1 MKKILIFSLLF
12 IISLVLVTCAE
23 QSQHLSQNTST
34 SNPNSPLTIWWTKG
48 FYPEED
54 EALQTVIK
62 AWEQQAGLKAKLT
75 LFSDDENLKQT
86 LNALETEN
94 FPDIVYNRR
103 LEFAINPK
111 AAWEG
116 KVAEVSDIIK
126 PIKTLYTPSAI
137 QSVYLY
143 NQKSKKF
150 GYYGVPLQQQTLHL
164 HYWRDLL
171 EEAGFQERDIPK
183 DWNNF
188 WAFWQEVQSQ
198 LRKQGK
204 SDIYGIGLTFSSESN
219 DTFYEFEQTLA
230 ASGIQLMNQQGELLV
245 NNPEVRQGIL
255 DSLIWYTQ
263 FYKQG
268 YAAPDSIDWLPEDN
282 NINFLNRRL
291 VMTLNPTL
299 SIPASQ
305 KTDPDVYA
313 QQIATIEL
321 PNKPNGEPM
330 PNFVSIKQVI
340 TFKNSPHPQQAK
352 SFLSF
357 LAKPEILLNYLK
369 GSAGRYFPV
378 MPQLLSDPFWNNTN
392 DPHLKVASEQFR
404 FVAPLSSILFAPYSQ
419 IFAENVWGKAIEQ
432 VIVEGLSPEAATEM
446 AIAEIQTIFAE
457 WKVQE

>member
-1 MKKILIFSLLF
+1 MKKILILCLLF
-12 IISLVLVTCAE
+12 TLSLVLVTCSE
-23 QSQHLSQNTST
+23 RSQDLSQEIST
-34 SNPNSPLTIWWTKG
+34 SNPQSPLTIWWTKG

-54 EALQTVIK
+54 EALKNVIK
-62 AWEQQAGLKAKLT
+62 AWEQQTGLTAKLT

-86 LNALETEN
+86 LNALETQN
-94 FPDIVYNRR
+94 LPDIVYNRR
-103 LEFAINPK
+103 LEFAVNPK

-116 KVAEVSDIIK
+116 KVAEVSDIIE
-126 PIKTLYTPSAI
+126 PIKTLYTPSAL
-137 QSVYLY
+137 QSVHLY
-143 NQKSKKF
+143 NHHTKKL
-150 GYYGVPLQQQTLHL
+150 GYYGVPIQQQTLHI

-171 EEAGFQERDIPK
+171 EEAGFQQSDIPK

-188 WAFWQEVQSQ
+188 WAFWQEVQTK
-198 LRKQGK
+198 LTEQGK

-230 ASGIQLMNQQGELLV
+230 ASGIQLINHQGQLLV
-245 NNPEVRQGIL
+245 NNPEVRQGIIN
-255 DSLIWYTQ
+255 SLAWYTQ
-263 FYKQG
+263 FYQQG
-268 YAAPDSIDWLPEDN
+268 YAPPDSIDWLPEDN

-291 VMTLNPTL
+291 LMTLNPTL

-305 KTDPDVYA
+305 KTDPEVYA
-313 QQIATIEL
+313 QQIVTIPFPNL
-321 PNKPNGEPM
+321 PNNQPM

-340 TFKNSPHPQQAK
+340 TFANSPHPQEAK

-392 DPHLKVASEQFR
+392 DPHLKVAAEQFR
-404 FVAPLSSILFAPYSQ
+404 SVSPLSSILFPPYSQ

-432 VIVEGLSPEAATEM
+432 VIVDGLSPEVATNA

-457 WKVQE
+457 WKNLE